1 MEAAVIEKEAMQLTD
16 IERALLAD
24 RLLESLSTTSP
35 KIREGWIREVE
46 DRMQA
51 FRDGKIMSVDG
62 PEALAELRSRFS
74 R

>member
-24 RLLESLSTTSP
+24 RLLESLSTTSS

-46 DRMQA
+46 DRMQG
-51 FRDGKIMSVDG
+51 FREGKIMSVDG
-62 PEALAELRSRFS
+62 PEALEELRSRFS